1 MLEHSFGLLHRTRE
15 QVNKLNEEINA
26 FKDQP
31 QEQVFIIFV
40 AVVAHWVTFVVH
52 KQNGMRFY
60 LLDSDNFEQYD
71 KTDQETL
78 DLMMYDKVWEKIE
91 IGDEPYD
98 KWLMQVANQSAFDE
112 RALFPKLIAAF
123 T

>member
-1 MLEHSFGLLHRTRE
+1 M
-15 QVNKLNEEINA
+15 
-26 FKDQP
+26 
-31 QEQVFIIFV
+31 FIIFV

-78 DLMMYDKVWEKIE
+78 DLMKYDKVWEKIE

-98 KWLMQVANQSAFDE
+98 KWLMQVAN
-112 RALFPKLIAAF
+112 
-123 T
+123 